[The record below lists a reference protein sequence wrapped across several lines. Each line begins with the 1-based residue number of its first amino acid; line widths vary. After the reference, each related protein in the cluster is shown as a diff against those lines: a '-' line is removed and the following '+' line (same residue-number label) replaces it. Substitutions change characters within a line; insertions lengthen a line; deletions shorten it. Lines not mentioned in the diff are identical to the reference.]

1 MRAVFYVEFVFVM
14 EGLKLSD
21 FAKFKLV
28 SWVDYLYF
36 KLFWTNSKNKY
47 ACNYRSFVSP
57 LCSNGAKTCLDADWK
72 DNSFCVNWLSG
83 QLRCW
88 QKNASLNCE
97 ETNFKFLWW
106 VYFDYNHF
114 FCFNLVWNKRMSKEK
129 RKLEKT
135 GYIQH
140 LSPRKKH
147 HFEIPNFNFP
157 WRTLDQSQHLLLD
170 LVRQTIR
177 KLKTIH

>member
-106 VYFDYNHF
+106 VYFDYNYF